1 MDLKTGLI
9 KPNWFF
15 LIWGKIWPGHEIHLQ
30 APRMHCAAK
39 DLFSEARKA
48 LIASVYSGMIP
59 FHKDMINILGF
70 LYSSV
75 TGFYNPKIFLDE
87 EERAG
92 ALILFVNSATAG
104 RTLLGWKPMFLAC
117 NYAARSQLQ
126 FCFSLF
132 FLFNDRSGLWR
143 LQSQSNSE
151 PLNKIC
157 ESTHGVSSTCCEY
170 IM

>member
-1 MDLKTGLI
+1 
-9 KPNWFF
+9 
-15 LIWGKIWPGHEIHLQ
+15 
-30 APRMHCAAK
+30 MHCAAK

-104 RTLLGWKPMFLAC
+104 RTLLG
-117 NYAARSQLQ
+117 
-126 FCFSLF
+126 
-132 FLFNDRSGLWR
+132 
-143 LQSQSNSE
+143 
-151 PLNKIC
+151 
-157 ESTHGVSSTCCEY
+157 
-170 IM
+170 